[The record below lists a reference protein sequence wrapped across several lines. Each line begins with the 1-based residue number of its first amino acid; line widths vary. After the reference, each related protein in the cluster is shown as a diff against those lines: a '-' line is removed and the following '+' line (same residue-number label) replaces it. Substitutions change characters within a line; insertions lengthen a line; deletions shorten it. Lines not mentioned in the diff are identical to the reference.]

1 MFSRRVVG
9 DPVGGP
15 VPGRRRP
22 YAGRVSTVGA
32 GARPGVVLRFGA
44 VALAVLVGGAVTGC
58 AKTITGHGSPA
69 QAAGST
75 ASASGAPQPGT
86 GTGLPGIPLPTTGG
100 QNPDPEIPDSPCD
113 VLDKNKVHQQ
123 FGNDADIDRSLDKC
137 QVTSTEGDFVSFNVY
152 SALTLNFEKAD
163 EPGGRSTTIAGLPA
177 YITQKD
183 KYIIVSRS
191 PNPDN
196 RGILTCFVGF
206 SSRSQLT
213 GLQIATQLLADI
225 MPHYRY

>member
-1 MFSRRVVG
+1 VFWLRVG
-9 DPVGGP
+9 EPLA
-15 VPGRRRP
+15 GRRRP
-22 YAGRVSTVGA
+22 YPGRVSTVGA
-32 GARPGVVLRFGA
+32 GARPGFLLRSAA
-44 VALAVLVGGAVTGC
+44 VAIALLVGAAVAGC
-58 AKTITGHGSPA
+58 AKTITGHGTPA
-69 QAAGST
+69 QAAGSGAPT
-75 ASASGAPQPGT
+75 SGAPSPGT
-86 GTGLPGIPLPTTGG
+86 GTGLPGIPLPTGGG

-113 VLDKNKVHQQ
+113 VLDKNKLHQQ
-123 FGNDADIDRSLDKC
+123 FGEDADIDRSLDKC
-137 QVTSTEGDFVSFNVY
+137 QVTSHDGDFVSFNVY

-163 EPGGRSTTIAGLPA
+163 EPGGKSTTIAGLPA

-213 GLQIATQLLADI
+213 GLQIATQLLNDI